1 MLTLD
6 DRMMPAP
13 GVVTRENDGELIV
26 VIPQR
31 GRFIVLNGTG
41 ANIFKL
47 LDGRMTLAQ
56 VARHLA
62 ETYNVPLERTQQD
75 VLNFATNLYQRGA
88 LQMVPLAA

>member
-6 DRMMPAP
+6 DLVLPAP
-13 GVVTRENDGELIV
+13 GVVARESGDELIV

-41 ANIFKL
+41 ARIFKL

-56 VARHLA
+56 VAQHLA
-62 ETYNVPLERTQQD
+62 ETYGVPVERTQHD
-75 VLNFATNLYQRGA
+75 VLSFATRLYERGA
-88 LQMVPLAA
+88 LQTVSLAA

>member
-6 DRMMPAP
+6 DKVVPAP
-13 GVVTRENDGELIV
+13 GVVTRESNDELIV

-41 ANIFKL
+41 AHIFKL

-56 VARHLA
+56 VAHRLA
-62 ETYNVPLERTQQD
+62 EAYQVPVERTQQD
-75 VLNFATNLYQRGA
+75 VLAFATRLYERGA
-88 LQMVPLAA
+88 LQTVSLAA

>member
-13 GVVTRENDGELIV
+13 GVVTRENNDELIV

-41 ANIFKL
+41 ASIFKL
-47 LDGRMTLAQ
+47 LDGRMTLAL
-56 VARHLA
+56 VAKHLA

-75 VLNFATNLYQRGA
+75 VLNFATHLYERGA

>member
-6 DRMMPAP
+6 DLVLPAP
-13 GVVTRENDGELIV
+13 GVVTRESGGDLIV

-41 ANIFKL
+41 AHIFKL

-56 VARHLA
+56 VAQRLA
-62 ETYNVPLERTQQD
+62 ETYDVPLERTQQD
-75 VLNFATNLYQRGA
+75 VLAFATRLYERGA
-88 LQMVPLAA
+88 LQTVPLAA

>member
-13 GVVTRENDGELIV
+13 GVIVRENNDELIV
-26 VIPQR
+26 VIPHR

-41 ANIFKL
+41 ASIFKL
-47 LDGRMTLAQ
+47 LDGNVTLGQ

-62 ETYNVPLERTQQD
+62 ETYQVPLERTQQD
-75 VLNFATNLYQRGA
+75 VLNFALRLYERGA
-88 LQMVPLAA
+88 LQPVPLAA